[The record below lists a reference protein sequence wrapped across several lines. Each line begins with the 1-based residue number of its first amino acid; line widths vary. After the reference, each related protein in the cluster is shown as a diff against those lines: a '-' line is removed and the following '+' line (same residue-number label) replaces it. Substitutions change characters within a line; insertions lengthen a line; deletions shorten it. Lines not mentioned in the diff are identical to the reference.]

1 MGDLCRVP
9 RNRNIK
15 KLDCSDS
22 KCYVRNFWERVSL
35 ELAEEPLLHRLEE
48 RGSLTT
54 TRRPEGG
61 TAVLDK
67 LWSTTP
73 RSMVVSV
80 SACPEAGSAVSI
92 QIVRVPRP
100 VAEGLTITSDKL
112 VYTGAVVGVMGAA
125 CRTITSIVSGMGR
138 HAPVGV

>member
-1 MGDLCRVP
+1 M
-9 RNRNIK
+9 
-15 KLDCSDS
+15 
-22 KCYVRNFWERVSL
+22 
-35 ELAEEPLLHRLEE
+35 
-48 RGSLTT
+48 
-54 TRRPEGG
+54 
-61 TAVLDK
+61 LDK
-67 LWSTTP
+67 LWSTVS

-92 QIVRVPRP
+92 QIVRIPRP

-125 CRTITSIVSGMGR
+125 CGTITSIAPGMGR